1 VKSWSL
7 AAVIE
12 CKSPP
17 AKPWAALMVSDKVNG
32 FAAVM
37 SRSISADEE
46 SWHRLMNAWGGSP
59 FRDASSA
66 DALVSV
72 HEDQKSDYNTAGSAL
87 RQVMSAVSGIDET
100 CGTPPN
106 AAASRVISIN
116 ARFGCR
122 ARGLIREHPGTRLP
136 WLLKLE
142 QRPITTRFAGGWSSM
157 TAHRPS
163 SAALAR
169 RTH

>member
-122 ARGLIREHPGTRLP
+122 ARGLIREHRGT
-136 WLLKLE
+136 
-142 QRPITTRFAGGWSSM
+142 G
-157 TAHRPS
+157 
-163 SAALAR
+163 
-169 RTH
+169 

>member
-59 FRDASSA
+59 FREASSA

-72 HEDQKSDYNTAGSAL
+72 NPHGGAVEGANQ
-87 RQVMSAVSGIDET
+87 RPVRMSRSGIN
-100 CGTPPN
+100 P
-106 AAASRVISIN
+106 
-116 ARFGCR
+116 
-122 ARGLIREHPGTRLP
+122 
-136 WLLKLE
+136 
-142 QRPITTRFAGGWSSM
+142 
-157 TAHRPS
+157 
-163 SAALAR
+163 
-169 RTH
+169 